1 MAEIGQKITNNLRS
15 WRERLGLSQ
24 GELAGR
30 VRTSRQTLGAIEA
43 GRTVPST
50 ALALRLAATLGCR
63 VEELFHLPGPTVPGA
78 EHEVTAH
85 LVGPAPEKRAPFR
98 VSLSMMGRRLVAVP
112 LTGSLASVASLPGA
126 DGVAVATRGNAVQV
140 RLLTS
145 RECLAETVIVSGCD
159 PTLPVVAAHLHR
171 AHPRYSLVWLPA
183 GSVQALHWL
192 RDGGAHVAGLHVR
205 DVRTGQENVP
215 LARQTLKGT
224 RAVVLGFATWE
235 QGLIVAPGNPRGIH
249 GIGDLARPDLTF
261 INRERGSGA
270 RALLDAALAQSGV
283 SPARVRGYT
292 REAPSHLAVAQAVA
306 LRFVDCGIGIHAAA
320 RAYGLAFLPLQR
332 ERYDLVVPE
341 ALLDHAPVHAFLET
355 AGRAVVRDDLEALG
369 GYDTSQLGTTRAE
382 LP

>member
-1 MAEIGQKITNNLRS
+1 M
-15 WRERLGLSQ
+15 
-24 GELAGR
+24 
-30 VRTSRQTLGAIEA
+30 
-43 GRTVPST
+43 
-50 ALALRLAATLGCR
+50 
-63 VEELFHLPGPTVPGA
+63 PGPTVPGA

-85 LVGPAPEKRAPFR
+85 LVGPAPEKRVPFR

-215 LARQTLKGT
+215 LARRTLKGM

-283 SPARVRGYT
+283 SPAHVRGYT
-292 REAPSHLAVAQAVA
+292 REALSHLAVAQAVA

-355 AGRAVVRDDLEALG
+355 ARRAVVRDDLEALG